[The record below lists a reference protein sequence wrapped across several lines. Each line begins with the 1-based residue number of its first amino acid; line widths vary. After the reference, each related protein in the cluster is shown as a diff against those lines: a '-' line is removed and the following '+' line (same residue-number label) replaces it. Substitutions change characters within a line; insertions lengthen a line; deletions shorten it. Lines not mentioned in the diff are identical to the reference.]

1 MSHLSRFSF
10 GVTSATVT
18 GLAFIVGLSRNA
30 NPKLSIIGSLCVFA
44 VADNISD
51 TLGIHVFQE
60 SDLKEPKAV
69 RTSTIFNFL
78 TWLLVT
84 IVFILLVAFLPI
96 RYAVISSIVWGI
108 SLLSVLSYFIAKQQ
122 RINPYSAIFQ
132 HVAIAAAVIIVSN
145 FLGVWITKI
154 FSKS

>member
-1 MSHLSRFSF
+1 MSQLTKFSF

-30 NPKLSIIGSLCVFA
+30 NPKLSIIGSLSVFA

-51 TLGIHVFQE
+51 SLGIHVFQE
-60 SDLKEPKAV
+60 SDLKEPKTV

-78 TWLLVT
+78 TRLLVT

-96 RYAVISSIVWGI
+96 GYAVISSIVWGI
-108 SLLSVLSYFIAKQQ
+108 SLLAVLSYFIAKQQ

-132 HVAIAAAVIIVSN
+132 HVAIAVAVIIVSN
-145 FLGVWITKI
+145 FLGEWITKI
-154 FSKS
+154 FSKY

>member
-1 MSHLSRFSF
+1 
-10 GVTSATVT
+10 
-18 GLAFIVGLSRNA
+18 
-30 NPKLSIIGSLCVFA
+30 
-44 VADNISD
+44 
-51 TLGIHVFQE
+51 
-60 SDLKEPKAV
+60 
-69 RTSTIFNFL
+69 
-78 TWLLVT
+78 VT